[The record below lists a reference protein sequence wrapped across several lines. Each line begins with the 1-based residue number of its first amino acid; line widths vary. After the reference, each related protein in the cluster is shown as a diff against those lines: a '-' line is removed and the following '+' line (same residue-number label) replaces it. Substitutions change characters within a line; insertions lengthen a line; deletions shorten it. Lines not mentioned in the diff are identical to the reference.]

1 MKFPLLIILALFIF
15 SNTFGQVDP
24 VILEVG
30 NNKITKSE
38 FLQIYFKNN
47 AEPKYD
53 QNSLDNYM
61 ELFTKF
67 RLKVAEAEASGYDT
81 VPKLKNELQGYR
93 KQLAAP
99 YLVDSMKNDLLVK
112 EAYERS
118 KIEIN
123 ASHILVKVDE
133 SALPGDTLRAYNKI
147 MVLRKRIL
155 NGEKF
160 EDVAAGKGGSED
172 PSVELNRGD
181 LGYFTAFQMVYPF
194 EEAAYNT
201 KVGEVSMPVR
211 TRFGYHLVYVK
222 NTRPARGTIE
232 VAHIMIAS
240 GKNASKEEK
249 ESAEKKINEI
259 YTLLQ
264 NGADFNELVNNYSDD
279 PSSNNRNGLLP
290 KFGTG
295 TTTRMVSEFED
306 AAFNI
311 KANGEISMPIKTDYG
326 YHIIKRIDWQDIP
339 SFEESKKDFQRRV
352 NKDTRSKTTQTSFVS
367 KLKNEYGF
375 KSKSEKTIKYLT
387 KNIDTSIYVA
397 KWKNDKLKARKY
409 IFKINKEKISSNE
422 FYDFIA
428 SNQIGFNKNNIEIRL
443 KELYQDW
450 EKQRIISYEES
461 RLEMKYPAFK
471 ALMGE
476 YHDGI
481 ILYEIMSDMVW
492 NKAIVDTLGLTTF
505 YDNNKANYMWD
516 TRYNALVYE
525 CYSEKIAN
533 QVYDLAKNDTINS
546 RHILDIINKESEL
559 NLRVKTNKFELNKNE
574 YLTKNKLTIGLN
586 KPYEI
591 DGKFYVIKI
600 NEILE
605 PLVKD
610 LNEAKGIV
618 TSDYQSFLEKE
629 WLSNLKNKY
638 PVVIHKDI
646 LYSLGETK

>member
-1 MKFPLLIILALFIF
+1 MKFPLLFILALFTF
-15 SNTFGQVDP
+15 SYTFSQVDP

-38 FLQIYFKNN
+38 FLQIYLKNN

-61 ELFTKF
+61 DLFTKF
-67 RLKVAEAEASGYDT
+67 RLKVAEAEALGYDT
-81 VPKLKNELQGYR
+81 VPKLKKELEGYR

-99 YLVDSMKNDLLVK
+99 YLVDSMKNELLVK

-133 SALPGDTLRAYNKI
+133 NALPEDTLRAYNKI
-147 MVLRKRIL
+147 MLLRKRIL

-160 EDVAAGKGGSED
+160 EVVASAKGGSED
-172 PSVELNRGD
+172 PSVEQNKGD

-194 EEAAYNT
+194 EDAAYNT
-201 KVGEVSMPVR
+201 KVGEISMPVR

-240 GKNASKEEK
+240 SRSASKEED
-249 ESAEKKINEI
+249 ESAKKKINEI
-259 YTLLQ
+259 YILLQ
-264 NGADFNELVNNYSDD
+264 NGSDFTELVKNYSDD

-295 TTTRMVSEFED
+295 TTTRMVAEFED
-306 AAFNI
+306 AAFLL
-311 KANGEISMPIKTDYG
+311 KANNQISEPIKTDYG

-339 SFEESKKDFQRRV
+339 TFEESKKEFQRRV
-352 NKDTRSKTTQTSFVS
+352 NKDTRSKTTQNSFVAN
-367 KLKNEYGF
+367 LKHEYGF
-375 KSKSEKTIKYLT
+375 KSKSSKTINYLT

-397 KWKNDKLKARKY
+397 KWKNENLKTGKY
-409 IFKINKEKISSNE
+409 IFKINNEKISAKE
-422 FYDFIA
+422 FYDYIA
-428 SNQIGFNKNNIEIRL
+428 INQVGFNKNNLESRL
-443 KELYQDW
+443 KELYTNW

-492 NKAIVDTLGLTTF
+492 NKAIIDTIGLKSF
-505 YDNNKANYMWD
+505 YNSNKANYMWD
-516 TRYNALVYE
+516 KRYDALIYE
-525 CYSEKIAN
+525 CYTEKIAN
-533 QVYDLAKNDTINS
+533 QVYQLAKNDTVNS
-546 RHILDIINKESEL
+546 RHILEIINKESEL
-559 NLRVKTNKFELNKNE
+559 NLRVKTNKFELNKNPF
-574 YLTKNKLTIGLN
+574 LTKNSLTIGLN

-605 PLVKD
+605 PIAKD

-618 TSDYQSFLEKE
+618 TSDYQTYLETD
-629 WLSNLKNKY
+629 WLNNLKNKY
-638 PVVIHKDI
+638 PIVIHKDI
-646 LYSLGETK
+646 LYSLGAK